1 MHFNRNFGVK
11 EEQIWNLPP
20 RVYVKRDESLW
31 IRARVCVC
39 VREMRSFFST
49 VRVQLLQNP
58 FWLWVHRLR
67 LGDSGPLYKEKVSL
81 HRQPLCHVL
90 FPSFLPWDPSSLT
103 PAAPILPSLQLLV
116 CNSFTVFS
124 FFVSL
129 PPFLFFFKFC
139 IQTPLYT
146 SSPDSTLS
154 RLVLFPLFFFFS
166 FHPTSLF
173 PHLPAPHFFSFLRLK
188 KSIWEKKTFIDGST
202 STLPQTRSK
211 LQNYSLVE
219 GAIKIYTEF
228 RDPRGEG
235 GRGGGARE
243 VGSEWEREERKRE
256 TTSVRRENKKRG
268 LN

>member
-11 EEQIWNLPP
+11 EEQIWKLPP

-67 LGDSGPLYKEKVSL
+67 LGDYGPLYKEKVSL

-124 FFVSL
+124 FLVSL
-129 PPFLFFFKFC
+129 PPFLFFLSSAFRRRF
-139 IQTPLYT
+139 IPPPQTA
-146 SSPDSTLS
+146 LS
-154 RLVLFPLFFFFS
+154 LALFFFLYSS
-166 FHPTSLF
+166 FFHFTPPPSFPTSLPLTSF
-173 PHLPAPHFFSFLRLK
+173 HFC
-188 KSIWEKKTFIDGST
+188 
-202 STLPQTRSK
+202 
-211 LQNYSLVE
+211 V
-219 GAIKIYTEF
+219 
-228 RDPRGEG
+228 
-235 GRGGGARE
+235 
-243 VGSEWEREERKRE
+243 
-256 TTSVRRENKKRG
+256 
-268 LN
+268 